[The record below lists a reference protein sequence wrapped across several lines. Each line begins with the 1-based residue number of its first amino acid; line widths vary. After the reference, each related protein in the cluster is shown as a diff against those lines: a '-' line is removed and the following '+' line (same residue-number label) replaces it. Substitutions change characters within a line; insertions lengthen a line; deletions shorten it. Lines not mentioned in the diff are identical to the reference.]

1 MLKNF
6 WNRFKGERQADA
18 DERAQEWEH
27 MSPAERAYISEGASG
42 HEADEQ
48 SQALLGGED
57 PNHLIEE

>member
-1 MLKNF
+1 
-6 WNRFKGERQADA
+6 
-18 DERAQEWEH
+18 